1 VIYLTAPELIHIAN
15 RVLDG
20 DVTVRDYGLL
30 ESATARP
37 RATMFGTDA
46 YETVEEKAA
55 ALLHSLVRNHAL
67 MDGNKRLA
75 LAATIAFLG
84 VNGRRMTLS
93 NDQAYELVI
102 EVATVKLDEVAGIAD
117 RIRRGS
123 ETRRR

>member
-1 VIYLTAPELIHIAN
+1 VIYVTVPELIYIAS

-20 DVTVRDYGLL
+20 EVTVRDHGLL

-37 RATMFGTDA
+37 PATVFGADA
-46 YETVEEKAA
+46 YETVEDKAA

-67 MDGNKRLA
+67 IDGNKRLA

-84 VNGRRMTLS
+84 LNGRRLTWS
-93 NDQAYELVI
+93 NDQAYELIV
-102 EVATVKLDEVAGIAD
+102 EVATGKLDEVVSIAD

-123 ETRRR
+123 EARHR

>member
-67 MDGNKRLA
+67 IDGNRRLA
-75 LAATIAFLG
+75 FSATIAFLG

>member
-1 VIYLTAPELIHIAN
+1 MIYLTAPELIHIAN